1 MSDWGVHLLD
11 YALEGMGA
19 DLPSRV
25 FSGGGKFAYRF
36 HACFFSGNDRDDFP
50 TGAGEYQ
57 CAVFTEEG
65 QTFFFVERTVV
76 DTAGMIPDDIEIF
89 VGVCSHQCIG
99 RLHCIIGIGE
109 LATSGEYAAGQIGS
123 HAFERII
130 QTPSKNAT

>member
-1 MSDWGVHLLD
+1 MVVQAFAFSLF
-11 YALEGMGA
+11 EG
-19 DLPSRV
+19 DS
-25 FSGGGKFAYRF
+25 F

-89 VGVCSHQCIG
+89 VGVCSKLLIKFS
-99 RLHCIIGIGE
+99 LFE
-109 LATSGEYAAGQIGS
+109 GQIW
-123 HAFERII
+123 FC
-130 QTPSKNAT
+130 KW